1 MVSSSFLW
9 SVSSIFTSILCF
21 CFLSS
26 FPISV
31 RHTNKGFTFVVVH
44 FFPGSRFYFSFL
56 LCMFTWWFIVLCFVF
71 LVSYWFFHFIF
82 GSFFIFPLIRLPMKK
97 HPAGKF
103 FFFPFVVVHVCF
115 GTICLYLQDFNFVY
129 YYACFLL
136 NNSYFFSLIFQ
147 LCFWFLFIFRGYR
160 RRSIQ
165 QASLFPFC
173 CYACLFHYYL
183 FLFARF

>member
-1 MVSSSFLW
+1 
-9 SVSSIFTSILCF
+9 
-21 CFLSS
+21 
-26 FPISV
+26 
-31 RHTNKGFTFVVVH
+31 
-44 FFPGSRFYFSFL
+44 
-56 LCMFTWWFIVLCFVF
+56 
-71 LVSYWFFHFIF
+71 
-82 GSFFIFPLIRLPMKK
+82 MKK

-173 CYACLFHYYL
+173 CYACLLHYSFDYL
-183 FLFARF
+183 GMLEFSNYDVIVLVFGFLGFVGVVFFFIIF